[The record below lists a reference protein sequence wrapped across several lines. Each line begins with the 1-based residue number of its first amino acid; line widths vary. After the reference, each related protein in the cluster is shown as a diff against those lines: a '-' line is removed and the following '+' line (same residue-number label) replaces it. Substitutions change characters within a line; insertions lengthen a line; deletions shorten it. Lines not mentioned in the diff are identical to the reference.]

1 MSSSSPVSTCARSPS
16 HQLEANSLS
25 TLEGTKTHWGDNY
38 DDDDGDD
45 DDDDGDDGDDDGH
58 GMDDGRSASHDVNIR
73 NGAGGENEKKEAEE
87 ASDQPHPLI
96 FCTRP
101 LSYICQPVNHSPSMV
116 FLQDLALSPLFT
128 FQSVD
133 TPAPFLLFFHTP
145 SILLT
150 FCQIVIHISLICQIT
165 GICISL

>member
-1 MSSSSPVSTCARSPS
+1 MPAVGRLWPS
-16 HQLEANSLS
+16 
-25 TLEGTKTHWGDNY
+25 
-38 DDDDGDD
+38 GDD
-45 DDDDGDDGDDDGH
+45 DDDRDDDCH
-58 GMDDGRSASHDVNIR
+58 GIDNGRSASHDVNIR
-73 NGAGGENEKKEAEE
+73 DGAAGENEKKEAEE

>member
-1 MSSSSPVSTCARSPS
+1 MPAVGRLWPS
-16 HQLEANSLS
+16 
-25 TLEGTKTHWGDNY
+25 GD
-38 DDDDGDD
+38 
-45 DDDDGDDGDDDGH
+45 DDGDDDGH

-73 NGAGGENEKKEAEE
+73 DGAAGENEKKEAEE

-101 LSYICQPVNHSPSMV
+101 LSYICQRSSITLHGLSSGSGS
-116 FLQDLALSPLFT
+116 LSP

-133 TPAPFLLFFHTP
+133 TLAPILLSFHSP

-150 FCQIVIHISLICQIT
+150 FCQIVIPISPICQIT